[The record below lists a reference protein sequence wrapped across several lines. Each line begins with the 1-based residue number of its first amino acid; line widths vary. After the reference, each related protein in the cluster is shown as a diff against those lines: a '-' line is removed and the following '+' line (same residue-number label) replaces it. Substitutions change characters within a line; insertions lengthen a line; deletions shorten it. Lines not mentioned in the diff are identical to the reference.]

1 MKQTQNIAMFCAV
14 MVIGSLLATV
24 PAMAGTAVAPAGK
37 TAKTVVQEVQKSCI
51 TGDLGVSLT
60 NAYIARGL
68 VLDKDTLIAQPYLD
82 LYFKLYEG
90 EGFLNSVRFAL
101 PLWASIH
108 DINKPSHVST
118 TKDWYEFDIDPGL
131 IFTLA
136 KNWTLSISDY
146 ILSSPGDYFNTTN
159 NLVLGLKYDD
169 SDLLGA
175 FALHP
180 HFTFWQEL
188 NNHSG
193 LGRLTGTKHL
203 GQYYELGI
211 APSYTLEKDSAYPVT
226 LTLPA
231 TVGFGTNGYYGQG
244 FGYFSIGG
252 TASIPLP
259 FIPTCYGSW
268 TTSLSGL
275 YYRLGSD
282 ASLTDNPNRTTSGRR
297 DQGVVSWSI
306 GTAF

>member
-1 MKQTQNIAMFCAV
+1 MHMKKIQNIAKSCAV
-14 MVIGSLLATV
+14 MVIGSLLAAV
-24 PAMAGTAVAPAGK
+24 PAMAGTAVAPEGK
-37 TAKTVVQEVQKSCI
+37 TTKNVVQEVQKSCI

-60 NAYIARGL
+60 NEYIARGL
-68 VLDKDTLIAQPYLD
+68 VIAQPYLD

-90 EGFLNSVRFAL
+90 EGFLNSIRFAL

-108 DINKPSHVST
+108 DINKPSVRST

-136 KNWTLSISDY
+136 KNWTVSISDY

-180 HFTFWQEL
+180 HFNFWQEL
-188 NNHSG
+188 DNHSG
-193 LGRLTGTKHL
+193 RGAHGSTL

-211 APSYTLEKDSAYPVT
+211 APSYTLEKDSTYPVT
-226 LTLPA
+226 LTLPM
-231 TVGFGTNGYYGQG
+231 TLGLGSNGYYGQG

-282 ASLTDNPNRTTSGRR
+282 ASLKDNPNRTTSGRR